1 MLEGIQGVSSYAA
14 NVDSAFL
21 IVTIIT
27 LFLFIVTI
35 GSMLYFVYRYSST
48 KNAPHETKNIKHY
61 TPIEIAWTVIP
72 TILMMIVFY
81 FGLESLRVQRTMPS
95 DMDSTIVKVLA
106 QRWSWQFE
114 YSNGK
119 KTSEL
124 TIPVNTKIKLL
135 MTAPDDD
142 VLHSF
147 FVPAFRAK
155 EDIVPGQITKLW
167 FDAQTKGRYDI
178 QCAEYCGT
186 RHSFMRSFV
195 NVVSKEEFNNF
206 LNPPKKETQKSGLD
220 LINENGCTG
229 CHSLDGAR
237 LVGPTFKDT
246 YNKEVVILE
255 NGVKK
260 TIKKDENYLKNSIL
274 KPKAQVVDTY
284 PNIMPSF
291 EGRIKD
297 KDLEIILKFLK
308 GEKEEI
314 KKEPEISGLEIIQN
328 NGCTGCHSLD
338 GIRVV
343 GPTFKGIFKRDTS
356 ILKDGKTIQIKADEK
371 YLINSI
377 LNPKDEIVET
387 YPNMMPAFKDVLN
400 DEEVDA
406 VIKYL
411 KGLK

>member
-1 MLEGIQGVSSYAA
+1 MLEGIQGVSTYAA
-14 NVDSAFL
+14 DVDNAFL
-21 IVTIIT
+21 IVTLIT

-48 KNAPHETKNIKHY
+48 KNKPEETKNIKHY
-61 TPIEIAWTVIP
+61 TPLEIAWTVIP

-81 FGLESLRVQRTMPS
+81 FGLESLRVQRTMPN
-95 DMDSTIVKVLA
+95 DNDSTVVKVLA

-114 YSNGK
+114 YANGK
-119 KTSEL
+119 KTNEL

-135 MTAPDDD
+135 MTAPEDD

-167 FDAQTKGRYDI
+167 FDVKTKGKYDI

-195 NVVSKEEFNNF
+195 NAVSKEEFNDF
-206 LNPPKKETQKSGLD
+206 LNPPKKEEQKSGLD

-229 CHSLDGAR
+229 CHSLDGVR

-246 YNKEVVILE
+246 YNKDVVVIE
-255 NGVKK
+255 NGITK

-274 KPKAQVVDTY
+274 KPKSQVVDTY

-291 EGRIKD
+291 EGRLKD
-297 KDLEIILKFLK
+297 RDLEIIINFLK
-308 GEKEEI
+308 GEKEI
-314 KKEPEISGLEIIQN
+314 KIPEVSGLEIIQN
-328 NGCTGCHSLD
+328 SGCTGCHSLD
-338 GIRVV
+338 GTRIV
-343 GPTFKGIFKRDTS
+343 GPTFKGIFERDTS
-356 ILKDGKTIQIKADEK
+356 ILKNDKQVNIKADEK

-377 LNPKDEIVET
+377 LNPKEEVVET
-387 YPNMMPAFKDVLN
+387 YQNIMPPFKDVLKDN
-400 DEEVDA
+400 EVKA